1 MIWKPMLIG
10 FGFWVAVML
19 TALVA
24 KGQTYEIKDVCPI
37 ITVETPIRVSD
48 GYSSQDVYAA
58 KYLTRLWDEWVD
70 SCWADSTLVNYPL
83 GRATCGQEFCTHTVY
98 PPHPQAMEVRWTHRD
113 PNDLKGFMEFLRRR
127 TK

>member
-1 MIWKPMLIG
+1 VIWKPMLIG

-24 KGQTYEIKDVCPI
+24 KGQEIDSSTGYNLYGILRPTQVIP
-37 ITVETPIRVSD
+37 P
-48 GYSSQDVYAA
+48 YSST
-58 KYLTRLWDEWVD
+58 LELLGFWDKWVD
-70 SCWADSTLVNYPL
+70 SCWADSTFQLSMLLTCRSLGDTTRPL
-83 GRATCGQEFCTHTVY
+83 AVSCWHDTLGV
-98 PPHPQAMEVRWTHRD
+98 THRD

>member
-1 MIWKPMLIG
+1 LIG

-24 KGQTYEIKDVCPI
+24 KGQTYEIKDVYPI
-37 ITVETPIRVSD
+37 LTVESPIRVSD

-58 KYLTRLWDEWVD
+58 KYLTMLWDEWTD
-70 SCWADSTLVNYPL
+70 SCWADSTLHLINFSGGKDIY
-83 GRATCGQEFCTHTVY
+83 R
-98 PPHPQAMEVRWTHRD
+98 HRD
-113 PNDLKGFMEFLRRR
+113 PNDLKGFMEFIKRR

>member
-24 KGQTYEIKDVCPI
+24 KGQ
-37 ITVETPIRVSD
+37 ETQSSD
-48 GYSSQDVYAA
+48 GLMKQVEPLKIYGTLLTEKSLI
-58 KYLTRLWDEWVD
+58 KYWDEWVD
-70 SCWADSTLVNYPL
+70 SCWADSTVKRVHHPGGIGDPCLVDWDCLVGSHYWNE
-83 GRATCGQEFCTHTVY
+83 TF
-98 PPHPQAMEVRWTHRD
+98 HRD
-113 PNDLKGFMEFLRRR
+113 PNDLKGFMEFIKRR